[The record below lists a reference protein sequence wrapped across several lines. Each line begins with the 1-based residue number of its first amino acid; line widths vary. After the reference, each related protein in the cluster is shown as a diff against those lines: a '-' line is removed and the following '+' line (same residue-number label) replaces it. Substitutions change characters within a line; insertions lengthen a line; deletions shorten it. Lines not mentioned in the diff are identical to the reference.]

1 MNHEECSNC
10 RNLVHED
17 ELGYW
22 VDQTGGNACLQESP
36 ENEFHTTN

>member
-1 MNHEECSNC
+1 VNTECSNC
-10 RNLVHED
+10 RKLIHED

-22 VDQTGGNACLQESP
+22 IDQTNGKSCLQESP